1 MPERGYWG
9 LIGMSRRVVNVQF
22 WTPKRFSAPKLTLAE
37 PRAEG
42 AKQIARVA
50 WTTRTFPWLVS
61 GEPGI
66 EAPRLSSGPREQR
79 TECSASSLSD
89 LV

>member
-9 LIGMSRRVVNVQF
+9 LIGMSRPIVNVQF
-22 WTPKRFSAPKLTLAE
+22 WTPNRFSAPKLTLAE
-37 PRAEG
+37 TRAEG

-50 WTTRTFPWLVS
+50 WATRTFPLLVS
-61 GEPGI
+61 GEPGN
-66 EAPRLSSGPREQR
+66 EAPRVSSGPREQW
-79 TECSASSLSD
+79 TERSASSLSD